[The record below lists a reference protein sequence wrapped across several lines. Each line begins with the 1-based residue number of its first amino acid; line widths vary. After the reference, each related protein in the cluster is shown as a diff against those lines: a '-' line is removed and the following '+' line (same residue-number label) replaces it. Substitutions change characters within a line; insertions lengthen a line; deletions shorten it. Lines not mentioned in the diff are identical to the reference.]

1 MPKYIAF
8 LRAINVGGHTVKMD
22 NLRRLF
28 EALGFTNV
36 ETFIASGNVIFDSS
50 SRSSRA
56 LEKKIRTQLHDSLG
70 YDVVTFVR
78 SRDELSVIAKF
89 EPFKRSDMDAEG
101 STLYIGFLEDS
112 PGKTAKEKL
121 LSAATEIDYF
131 ALSGREFFWLSR
143 KSFSQSEFSGAT
155 LEKILGMHATL
166 RNVNTVRKI
175 AQKYC

>member
-56 LEKKIRTQLHDSLG
+56 LEKKIRAHLHDSLG

-78 SRDELSVIAKF
+78 SRDELAIIAKL
-89 EPFKRSDMDAEG
+89 EPFKKSDMEAEG
-101 STLYIGFLEDS
+101 GTLYIGFLEDS
-112 PGKTAKEKL
+112 PNNAAKEKL
-121 LSAATEIDYF
+121 LSAATAVDDF
-131 ALSGREFFWLSR
+131 ALCGREFFWLCR
-143 KSFSQSEFSGAT
+143 KSFRESEFSGAN
-155 LEKILGMHATL
+155 LEKILGMRATL